1 MKNYLDT
8 HLLVAGNAL
17 ALALMV
23 SGTAWFM
30 QQSRLEILDLLQK
43 NTVTQSALITELAV
57 LTDRNG
63 ADEITEKIISDCPR
77 RTEFENQLTSL
88 NGATKKELL
97 STQQLFESCGAF
109 YAERK
114 ALMVS
119 RLEREFQS
127 LRSNLALLMTVR
139 DLTPEEEALTNWGAL
154 IDFEKTRS
162 MLLSELTIIQEEI
175 ISLLIGGTNTQSRI
189 TTLVQNGQNVN
200 QSLAVTDAQIDALRT
215 TLTK

>member
-1 MKNYLDT
+1 MKNYLNT

-17 ALALMV
+17 ALALIV
-23 SGTAWFM
+23 SGTAWYIH
-30 QQSRLEILDLLQK
+30 QSRMETLNILQS
-43 NTVTQSALITELAV
+43 NIETQAALITELAV

-63 ADEITEKIISDCPR
+63 ADEVTEMIISDCPR
-77 RTEFENQLTSL
+77 RTEFENQLMTL
-88 NGATKKELL
+88 NTATKKELL

-127 LRSNLALLMTVR
+127 LQSNLALLKTIR
-139 DLTPEEEALTNWGAL
+139 DLTPEEGSLANWRDL
-154 IDFEKTRS
+154 IKLEKTRS
-162 MLLSELTIIQEEI
+162 MLLSEQTAIQEEI
-175 ISLLIGGTNTQSRI
+175 ISLLISGTNTQSRI

-200 QSLAVTDAQIDALRT
+200 QSLSVTDSRIDALST